1 MPRHGATVEILP
13 KSPPLVYKGASLE
26 SKGAAREHRAA
37 ALLFENFS
45 LDLLRRNEQNNL
57 EKLVGARA
65 RPHKNISP
73 YHRTS
78 RFSTF
83 FLVEN
88 DEKVKSVF
96 FQIMNGV
103 QFSSSMLCKTM
114 ILYQFY

>member
-1 MPRHGATVEILP
+1 MALVLPR
-13 KSPPLVYKGASLE
+13 
-26 SKGAAREHRAA
+26 
-37 ALLFENFS
+37 
-45 LDLLRRNEQNNL
+45 RR
-57 EKLVGARA
+57 G
-65 RPHKNISP
+65 
-73 YHRTS
+73 RTR

-114 ILYQFY
+114 ILYQLYLVKRTIWLLFSHVARYFYGDVGPDQFCRIILLVSPQ